1 MIMHTNN
8 LIGRITGAAKMHL
21 AMLGMASILLVGA
34 GIRPAV
40 ADGFDNWVTQLWPE
54 ARALGVSR
62 TTFDTAF
69 RGVRPDETIYESAQN
84 QPEFVRP
91 IWQYIGRAVSDQR
104 IETGREKLEEFA
116 SVLDAIEAVY
126 GVDRNVVVAIWGME
140 SNYGSHLG
148 DKNVIQAL
156 ATLGYSGRRQRFGR
170 RQVLAALQ
178 ILERQDITPELMTG
192 SWAGAMGH
200 TQFIPTTYNAYAVD
214 FDGDGRRDIWQS
226 ISDALGSTANYLR
239 VSGWQPGKPWG
250 YEVSIPDNFDYS
262 VMGTGRRTVAE
273 WQRLGLRLPGG
284 GDLLHPDDEAGF
296 ILPAGAGGPAFLTLR
311 NFRAILRYNNATAY
325 ALSVGHLADRINGA
339 NNFTQSWP
347 ENALPL
353 TRSQK
358 VELQQLLNR
367 AGFPVGAA
375 DGVIGQQTRAGI
387 RRYQR
392 SLGLVPDGYASVPLL
407 NRLKS

>member
-1 MIMHTNN
+1 MHANS
-8 LIGRITGAAKMHL
+8 LPSRISGVAKMRL
-21 AMLGMASILLVGA
+21 AMLGIASILLVGDGA
-34 GIRPAV
+34 RPAL
-40 ADGFDNWVTQLWPE
+40 ADAFDNWVTRLWPE

-62 TTFDTAF
+62 ATFDAAF
-69 RGVRPDETIYESAQN
+69 RGVRPDESIYESAGN

-91 IWQYIGRAVSDQR
+91 IWEYVGRATSDQR
-104 IETGREKLEEFA
+104 IETGQEKLQEFA

-126 GVDRNVVVAIWGME
+126 GVDRNVVLAIWGME
-140 SNYGSHLG
+140 SNYGGHLG
-148 DKNVIQAL
+148 DKNVIEAL

-178 ILERQDITPELMTG
+178 ILERRDITPELMTG

-226 ISDALGSTANYLR
+226 IADALGSTANYLR

-250 YEVSIPDNFDYS
+250 YEVKVPDNFDFS
-262 VMGTGRRTVAE
+262 VVGTGRRAVSE

-284 GDLLHPDDEAGF
+284 GVLPHPADEADF

-325 ALSVGHLADRINGA
+325 ALSVGHLSDRIGGA
-339 NNFTQSWP
+339 DNFAQNWP
-347 ENALPL
+347 EDALPL
-353 TRSQK
+353 THSQK

-375 DGVIGQQTRAGI
+375 DGVVGQQTRAGI

-392 SLGLVPDGYASVPLL
+392 SVGLVPDGYASLPLL
-407 NRLKS
+407 SRLKS

>member
-1 MIMHTNN
+1 MHANN
-8 LIGRITGAAKMHL
+8 LPSRISGLAKMHL
-21 AMLGMASILLVGA
+21 AVLGVVSILLA
-34 GIRPAV
+34 GDATGPAM
-40 ADGFDNWVTQLWPE
+40 ADAFDDWVTRLWPE

-62 TTFDTAF
+62 ATFDAAF
-69 RGVRPDETIYESAQN
+69 EDVRPDESIYESAGN

-91 IWQYIGRAVSDQR
+91 IWEYMGRAVSDQR
-104 IETGREKLEEFA
+104 VETGQEKIREFD

-126 GVDRNVVVAIWGME
+126 GVDRTIVLAIWGME
-140 SNYGSHLG
+140 SNYGGHLG
-148 DKNVIQAL
+148 DKNVIEAL

-178 ILERQDITPELMTG
+178 ILERRDITPELMTG

-226 ISDALGSTANYLR
+226 IADALGSTANYLR

-250 YEVSIPDNFDYS
+250 YEVKVPDNFDFT
-262 VMGTGRRTVAE
+262 VMGTGRRAVSE

-284 GDLLHPDDEAGF
+284 GALLHQADEADF
-296 ILPAGAGGPAFLTLR
+296 ILPSGAGGPAFLTLR

-325 ALSVGHLADRINGA
+325 ALSVGHLSDRIGGA
-339 NNFTQSWP
+339 GNFTQSWP
-347 ENALPL
+347 EDALPL

-358 VELQQLLNR
+358 VELQQLLNG
-367 AGFPVGAA
+367 AGFPVGSA
-375 DGVIGQQTRAGI
+375 DGVVGQQTRAGI
-387 RRYQR
+387 RQYQR
-392 SLGLVPDGYASVPLL
+392 SVGLVPDGYASLPLL

>member
-1 MIMHTNN
+1 MHANS
-8 LIGRITGAAKMHL
+8 LPSRISGVAKIRFAVL
-21 AMLGMASILLVGA
+21 AISSILLLGDA
-34 GIRPAV
+34 NHPAM
-40 ADGFDNWVTQLWPE
+40 ADAFDDWVTRLWPE
-54 ARALGVSR
+54 ASALGVSR
-62 TTFDTAF
+62 ATFDAAF
-69 RGVRPDETIYESAQN
+69 LGVRPDESIYESAGN

-91 IWQYIGRAVSDQR
+91 IWEYVGRATSDQR
-104 IETGREKLEEFA
+104 IETGQEKLQEFA

-126 GVDRNVVVAIWGME
+126 GVDRNVVLAIWGME
-140 SNYGSHLG
+140 TNYGGHLG

-178 ILERQDITPELMTG
+178 ILERRDITPELMTG

-226 ISDALGSTANYLR
+226 IADALGSTANYLR
-239 VSGWQPGKPWG
+239 VSGWQPDKPWG
-250 YEVSIPDNFDYS
+250 YEVTVPDNFDYS
-262 VMGTGRRTVAE
+262 VMGTGRRAVSE

-284 GDLLHPDDEAGF
+284 GTLPHPTDEADF

-325 ALSVGHLADRINGA
+325 ALSVGHLSDRIGGA
-339 NNFTQSWP
+339 DNFAQTWP
-347 ENALPL
+347 EDALPL
-353 TRSQK
+353 THSQK
-358 VELQQLLNR
+358 IELQQLLNR

-375 DGVIGQQTRAGI
+375 DGVVGRQTRAGI

-392 SLGLVPDGYASVPLL
+392 SVGLVPDGYASLPLL